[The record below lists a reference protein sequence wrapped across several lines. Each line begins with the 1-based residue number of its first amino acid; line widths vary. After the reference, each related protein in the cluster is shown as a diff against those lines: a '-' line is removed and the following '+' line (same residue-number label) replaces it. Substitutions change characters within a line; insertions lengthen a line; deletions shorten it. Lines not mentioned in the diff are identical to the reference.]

1 CKPALV
7 APSGSRRLL
16 RLAHDVRARRVCASA
31 ISGNSGS
38 ARRHETARGLKR
50 GGHWPYPAVSRPWH
64 ALRWRSGERRKPA
77 ARTSRS
83 KIDKAFFKP
92 LATLVRSGSTVLRT
106 APSRCFAVA
115 VIEISVMPRRERL
128 VTAMQQADWLKQLG
142 MSEYTERFVENHID
156 ESIIR
161 ELTDEDLKDLGVGSL
176 GHRRKLLR
184 AIQQL

>member
-1 CKPALV
+1 
-7 APSGSRRLL
+7 
-16 RLAHDVRARRVCASA
+16 
-31 ISGNSGS
+31 
-38 ARRHETARGLKR
+38 
-50 GGHWPYPAVSRPWH
+50 
-64 ALRWRSGERRKPA
+64 
-77 ARTSRS
+77 
-83 KIDKAFFKP
+83 
-92 LATLVRSGSTVLRT
+92 
-106 APSRCFAVA
+106 

-184 AIQQL
+184 AIQQLGETATTLMTTKSELVAPTALIAQHAAERRQLTVMFRDLVGSTALSARLDPEGSRVISTYHRGQMACSRNTSNAGQTA